1 MGIIAC
7 GPDGKPAKIEGHD
20 RDVVE
25 QFQRMLVRNV
35 GRHPL
40 EAYFD
45 GDTHLD
51 TPLVADRDDYMI
63 DRDGT
68 VVVAPATDFRKA
80 P

>member
-7 GPDGKPAKIEGHD
+7 GPNGKPGKVEGLD

-25 QFQRMLVRNV
+25 QFQRMLARNS
-35 GRHPL
+35 GRHQL

-51 TPLVADRDDYMI
+51 TPLVCDRDDYLI
-63 DRDGT
+63 TREG
-68 VVVAPATDFRKA
+68 VIVVAPATDFRKA